1 MKRKFSEKE
10 STAIRFLEIDLRTD
24 VQEQYDPDMTV
35 GEMEVLVANMDARIN
50 EADIPEDIRD
60 TLLKKLYDP
69 SLSDLDALT
78 STYEYLG
85 NLLN

>member
-10 STAIRFLEIDLRTD
+10 SDAIGFLEIDLRTD
-24 VQEQYDPDMTV
+24 VQEHYDPDMTV
-35 GEMEVLVANMDARIN
+35 GEMEILVANMDARIN